1 MQRLSLQ
8 RCLKLSSRFLLR
20 VTLLLG
26 ATAFSMEGIT
36 ATAATVQISGRSPSR
51 LASTVQVIAQ
61 TDPSSDDVVVD
72 TEPDGSTPDSSGNP
86 TSNDPRFACR
96 INQGQYTVMYLPESQ
111 PSQAYPWAVPGVMGG
126 GWSAERRCY
135 EISRR
140 LESYRPDGLV
150 EMRTGIEN
158 GYNTI
163 CVTTERVP
171 SCRIVLTVPVGQDPQ
186 ITRDRVFENLTVA
199 DSGQTTQGVA
209 TYRGNQSNVLN
220 QVGDLLGIDLPS
232 MGRRNATQRSSNIN
246 LRPFLDPADGGT
258 GSMLK
263 NSSPRKRSILS
274 PDRFR

>member
-1 MQRLSLQ
+1 MQLLPLQLRL
-8 RCLKLSSRFLLR
+8 KHSSKVLLR
-20 VTLLLG
+20 ASLLLG
-26 ATAFSMEGIT
+26 VTAFVMEGIG
-36 ATAATVQISGRSPSR
+36 ATAANIPLQNRSSSQPAQSVR
-51 LASTVQVIAQ
+51 VIAQ
-61 TDPSSDDVVVD
+61 TEPNSDDVVVD
-72 TEPDGSTPDSSGNP
+72 TETDGATPGGSSNP
-86 TSNDPRFACR
+86 TSNDPRFECR

-111 PSQAYPWAVPGVMGG
+111 PNQAYPWAVPGVMGG

-150 EMRTGIEN
+150 EMRNGIEN
-158 GYNTI
+158 GYNTV

-171 SCRIVLTVPVGQDPQ
+171 SCRIVLTVPVGQDPRT
-186 ITRDRVFENLTVA
+186 TRDRVFENLTVA
-199 DSGQTTQGVA
+199 DSGQVTQGVA

-220 QVGDLLGIDLPS
+220 QVGDLLGIELPAI
-232 MGRRNATQRSSNIN
+232 GRRNSTQRSNNID

-263 NSSPRKRSILS
+263 NAAPRKRSTLS